1 MVGDVAQP
9 AGKDAAARGLSRRRL
24 YRDPARRW
32 EECAVQKDEVR
43 RGAPHNMRRPRAR
56 GCEYISDL
64 ILRSLRSKRLEGWTQ
79 RMDSRPSFETRL
91 APLLRMRSEIYFTT
105 SFAGDDG
112 WWYCAF
118 VLCDKFNFQRATA
131 VQL

>member
-24 YRDPARRW
+24 YRDPARRR
-32 EECAVQKDEVR
+32 EECAVQADEVR

-79 RMDSRPSFETRL
+79 RMDSRPSFETP
-91 APLLRMRSEIYFTT
+91 AYGGLLGMRSALYSQPPSRGRRKE
-105 SFAGDDG
+105 A
-112 WWYCAF
+112 A
-118 VLCDKFNFQRATA
+118 
-131 VQL
+131 